1 MIRIGIQ
8 IEEPESSIGPS
19 FSPPTARTVPS
30 AMPSS
35 STGKAQTTSIVREI
49 TASIQPP

>member
-8 IEEPESSIGPS
+8 IEEPEISIGPS
-19 FSPPTARTVPS
+19 FRPPTASAVPS

-35 STGKAQTTSIVREI
+35 STGKAQMTSMTREI
-49 TASIQPP
+49 SESIQPR